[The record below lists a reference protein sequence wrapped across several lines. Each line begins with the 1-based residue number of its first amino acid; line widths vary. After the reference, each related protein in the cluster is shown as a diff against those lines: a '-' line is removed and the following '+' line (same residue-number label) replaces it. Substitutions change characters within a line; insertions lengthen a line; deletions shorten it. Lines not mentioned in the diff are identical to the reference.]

1 MRDLKESLMRI
12 RCSCLIAVVLLT
24 IAWSS
29 RPAIAHDDNVLIL
42 GRSSAGKL
50 VVLPQISTRVLSLSP
65 VDGNIVGCASIT
77 PAVTS
82 LAIDLPNNDM
92 LMLESGALPVVE
104 LLAIQ
109 RALHLRSL
117 DLAEDFAEAGLA
129 TELGAPP
136 FDAHLVWHIDSTDS
150 IYDPDGEY
158 EVMFRFVDN
167 GATAYLPSDAVTL
180 TFECGRLGA
189 CCVGIACGHLTRREC
204 EIDIGTFFGDSTVC
218 MGSNDDDTIDELCD
232 NCPAASNEDQ
242 ADEDGDGA
250 GDACDECPDD
260 PLKQLAGS
268 CGCGVPENDDNDDG
282 LADCLDDTPDDRP
295 MVTPCAMS
303 TVATFSLPGLLGL
316 NLLLLA
322 GTRTIFGRRRRSVR
336 KRKASAVPS
345 ILPD

>member
-1 MRDLKESLMRI
+1 MRDLQNNLMQLRANG
-12 RCSCLIAVVLLT
+12 LIVVVLLT
-24 IAWSS
+24 MALSS
-29 RPAIAHDDNVLIL
+29 RAAIAHDDNVLIL
-42 GRSSAGKL
+42 GRSSVGKL
-50 VVLPQISTRVLSLSP
+50 VVLPQIHAGVLSLSP

-77 PAVTS
+77 PAVVS
-82 LAIDLPNNDM
+82 LALDLPNNDM
-92 LMLESGALPVVE
+92 LTLESGALPVVE

-109 RALHLRSL
+109 RSLHLRSP
-117 DLAEDFAEAGLA
+117 DLAEDFSSAGLA

-167 GATAYLPSDAVTL
+167 GTTDYLPSDAVTL

-204 EIDIGTFFGDSTVC
+204 ENDIGTFFGDSTVC
-218 MGSNDDDTIDELCD
+218 MGSNDHDTIDELCD
-232 NCPAASNEDQ
+232 NCPAVSNEDQ
-242 ADEDGDGA
+242 ADEDGDGT

-268 CGCGVPENDDNDDG
+268 CGCGVSENDENGDG

-295 MVTPCAMS
+295 MVAPCAMS
-303 TVATFSLPGLLGL
+303 TITTFSLPGLLGL
-316 NLLLLA
+316 NLILLA
-322 GTRTIFGRRRRSVR
+322 GTRTIFGRQRRTVR
-336 KRKASAVPS
+336 KGAAPAVSS